1 MQQDPRRYL
10 DPKFLARISRL
21 EVKARLIVEGFISG
35 LHKSPYHGFS
45 VEFAEHREYV
55 PGDDIRHIDWKV
67 FGRSDRFYIKQ
78 YEEETNLKA
87 YILLDVSQSMAYP
100 YASNPLS
107 NAAAAKAGTG
117 STGGLVAKAAAT
129 ARVSKFEYGTYVAAG
144 LAYLL
149 LRQQDAVGLAL
160 FDDRVRSFV
169 NPSSNPSHLQ
179 ALLGEIEGSSLREKT
194 NVGSIFHE
202 FADRIKRKG
211 LILIVSDLF
220 DDAEHL
226 KRGLKHLRYKNHEV
240 IVFHIL
246 DEDEL
251 TFPFRR
257 MTLFEGLEGLP
268 ELLANPQVLREAYL
282 AELNTYLAE
291 VRKVCR
297 DTHIDYVRLDT
308 SDHLDVALTAYLAK
322 RAGTQRT

>member
-1 MQQDPRRYL
+1 MQEPPKSSDPRKYL

-35 LHKSPYHGFS
+35 LHRSPYHGFS

-100 YASNPLS
+100 HAPGEEPE
-107 NAAAAKAGTG
+107 AG
-117 STGGLVAKAAAT
+117 
-129 ARVSKFEYGTYVAAG
+129 RISKFEYGTFVAAG
-144 LAYLL
+144 LSYLL

-160 FDDRVRSFV
+160 FDDHVRSLV

-179 ALLGEIEGSSLREKT
+179 ALLGEIDGSTLREKT

-202 FADRIKRKG
+202 FADRIKKKG
-211 LILIVSDLF
+211 LILVISDLF
-220 DDAEHL
+220 DDIEHV
-226 KRGLKHLRYKNHEV
+226 KRGLKHLRYKGHEV

-246 DEDEL
+246 DGDEL
-251 TFPFRR
+251 SFPFQR
-257 MTLFEGLEGLP
+257 MTLFEGLEGMP
-268 ELLANPQVLREAYL
+268 ELLANPQSLRDAYL
-282 AELNTYLAE
+282 EELNKFLGE

-297 DTHIDYVRLDT
+297 DMRIDYVQLGTHDL
-308 SDHLDVALTAYLAK
+308 LDVALSAYLAK